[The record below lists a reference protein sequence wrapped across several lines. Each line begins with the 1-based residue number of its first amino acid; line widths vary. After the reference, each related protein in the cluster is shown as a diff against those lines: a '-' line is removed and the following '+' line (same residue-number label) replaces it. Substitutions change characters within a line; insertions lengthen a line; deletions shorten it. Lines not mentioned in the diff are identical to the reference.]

1 MASIIGVSLLQLAP
15 YVRYVHYNEGDEHY
29 RVPRR
34 VIYDYEFIY
43 ITRGSALF
51 TLGEEELLLKAG
63 DLHVIPPF
71 TVNACRVTQGGS
83 FSYYACHFD
92 PLYMGEEQDFSDD
105 IYVSVDYANLPEV
118 PVQEELLERPVL
130 RFTDFELPPY
140 VHFGAAREVTER
152 FADLLALFSTRPFGY
167 QARMRA
173 CLLDIVGLL
182 LEETHTAEGIKQD
195 SPHKAMIA
203 EMIGLMQRGDADQA
217 EPDIDGVARSY
228 GMTPKYART
237 LFKQATGLSLTRYL
251 ATLRMERAKELLR
264 RGGLSIAEIAAQC
277 GYDDLHYFSRLFKK
291 LEGMPPRAYGDS
303 LRGSSSLLFSSSP
316 SSSSSS
322 SS

>member
-1 MASIIGVSLLQLAP
+1 MASTIGVSLLQLAP
-15 YVRYVHYNEGDEHY
+15 YVRHVHYNEGDEHY

-43 ITRGSALF
+43 LTRGSALF
-51 TLGEEELLLKAG
+51 TLGDEEFLLRAG

-71 TVNACRVTQGGS
+71 TVNACRVPKGGS

-92 PLYMGEEQDFSDD
+92 PLYMGEDQDFSDE
-105 IYVSVDYANLPEV
+105 IYVGVDYANLPEV

-130 RFTDFELPPY
+130 GFTDFELPSY
-140 VHFGAAREVTER
+140 VHCSAAHKVTGR
-152 FADLLALFSTRPFGY
+152 FADLQGLFSERPFGY

-173 CLLDIVGLL
+173 CLLDIIGLL

-203 EMIGLMQRGDADQA
+203 EMIGLMRHGSGSGEQA
-217 EPDIDGVARSY
+217 SEIDIEGVARSY
-228 GMTPKYART
+228 GMTAKYART

-264 RGGLSIAEIAAQC
+264 RGGLSIAEVAAEC

-291 LEGMPPRAYGDS
+291 LEGLPPRAYGDS
-303 LRGSSSLLFSSSP
+303 LRGTP
-316 SSSSSS
+316 S
-322 SS
+322 

>member
-1 MASIIGVSLLQLAP
+1 MSTLMIGVSLLQLAP

-51 TLGEEELLLKAG
+51 TLGEEEVLLKAG

-71 TVNACRVTQGGS
+71 TVNACRVPQGGS

-140 VHFGAAREVTER
+140 AHMSAAHQVTER
-152 FADLLALFSTRPFGY
+152 FADLLGLFNERPFGY

-173 CLLDIVGLL
+173 CLLDMIGWL
-182 LEETHTAEGIKQD
+182 LEETHTAEGIKQN

-203 EMIGLMQRGDADQA
+203 EMIGLMQRGGNGSGIGKGEDQA

-228 GMTPKYART
+228 GMTPKYARA

-264 RGGLSIAEIAAQC
+264 RGGLSIAEIAEQC

-303 LRGSSSLLFSSSP
+303 LRGSASSS
-316 SSSSSS
+316 
-322 SS
+322 